1 MPMTPEQ
8 TTWVGQVTGV
18 AAQAQQAD
26 TDFEQRQA
34 GAQMIAET
42 LTDDALQE
50 LQDAFAA
57 IQVELKN
64 GKSMPLLDTAKHD
77 PFAEVDTYADMPG
90 AKPIDGDKLGRLQEQ
105 YQKILAMQAE
115 LEQLDYYKVPE
126 PADPDFPTYEEAQA
140 IKDAHDRMA
149 RDLWQ
154 PLMRQG
160 IIPEN
165 MINDR
170 HSEVVQTFQESSAL
184 YEARLQEHSKN
195 MSKADI
201 FLEKF
206 APVET
211 IGKATI
217 NAAGKLTGFAGSVAA
232 VTENA
237 KVLTDTK
244 EAAEVIEMC
253 DVVFTATCK
262 IVPTVVKERDAI
274 KAVDIFNEA
283 LGTTLKSAGVD
294 PTVADC
300 VTGIINGA
308 ARSANAGK
316 LIAEGDL
323 EGAFNEFGK
332 AITSSFAAT
341 GDKQLTEVGK
351 LIGENVSRLATAT
364 GAAKALAEDPPKPG
378 KAMDFILAEIGNAV
392 GSPEVKA
399 VIGILRTG
407 AQELPDA
414 IAKKDAFAVTDT
426 LTKMLGQ
433 SLTTAGVDAK
443 VATAITGTITAG
455 ARGAAAG
462 KHLAEGNVEAA
473 FKSFGDGIATGL
485 AGTGNS
491 DVAAIGEYIK
501 TGLET
506 AAQATA
512 VKQAMAKTPPD
523 TLAAMKAMEDAA
535 ASIIGSSGVK
545 DAIKAIAAAENSEKL
560 GEDLETAR
568 SKLEEATKL
577 AQESTEEYGKIDGP
591 DTAPISIEAIN
602 KLKEQKALEE
612 AAAARSEEEK
622 LRAFMEEKD
631 AAFEEL
637 LVTGFPPP
645 SSDAEEIAAAEQKRL
660 DSMETLIA
668 IVQRDKMT
676 FQLAQKIVTKG
687 PGLIADLVPG
697 MGLVQ
702 ACAELAF
709 AIAEAVKHAEQLLI
723 WIENVEDAGAAAT
736 VQLDAMMNRYG
747 LETKQNIIA
756 DIKVGIKAV
765 KVAGEA
771 TKLSPAAPIGLAIS
785 SGADAGEALLDLG
798 VEIEKNVAIAQAW
811 AAYKTALEQPQNRK
825 AARMALRKNP
835 TLSKYA
841 MAYGAKVEGN
851 AIAKEAMRRCG
862 INERTLAQPE
872 TNVDKVVT
880 YLEQLYDEDP
890 VVVRAVGVANDWHPG
905 EIELTYES
913 FCRFH
918 MKATSVAKPTV
929 TGPDA
934 GRIKSTLATY
944 ETAVPAFEQAV
955 ETAARTG
962 TPPDETV
969 ERAAVEAVVALG
981 KALKAYSPE
990 AETGGLHQEM
1000 ADYVHTLGAK
1010 TSLKHRALQKLIA
1023 EVVAPQRKLLETT

>member
-8 TTWVGQVTGV
+8 SAWVGQVTGV
-18 AAQAQQAD
+18 AALAKQAD
-26 TDFEQRQA
+26 EDFKQRQE
-34 GAQMIAET
+34 GAQLIQDT
-42 LTDDALQE
+42 LTETALQD

-57 IQVELKN
+57 IKVEMKN
-64 GKSMPLLDTAKHD
+64 GKTMPLLDTENHD

-90 AKPIDGDKLGRLQEQ
+90 SKPVDGTKLGRLKEQ
-105 YQKILAMQAE
+105 YQTILSVQAQ
-115 LEQLDYYKVPE
+115 LEELDYYKVPV
-126 PADPDFPTYEEAQA
+126 PADPDFPTYEEEQA
-140 IKDAHDRMA
+140 IKEANDRMA

-165 MINDR
+165 FINDR

-195 MSKADI
+195 MSKADV
-201 FLEKF
+201 FLERF
-206 APVET
+206 APVEA

-244 EAAEVIEMC
+244 EAAEIIEMC
-253 DVVFTATCK
+253 NVVFTATCK

-274 KAVDIFNEA
+274 KAVDIFNDA
-283 LGTTLKSAGVD
+283 LGKTLKSAGVD
-294 PTVADC
+294 PAIADC

-316 LIAEGDL
+316 LIAAGDL
-323 EGAFNEFGK
+323 EGAFSEFGA
-332 AITSSFAAT
+332 AITSSFSAT

-351 LIGENVSRLATAT
+351 LIGENVTRLAKAT
-364 GAAKALAEDPPKPG
+364 GAVKALAEDPPQPG

-407 AQELPDA
+407 AQEMPDA

-433 SLTTAGVDAK
+433 SLNAGGVDPNIAN
-443 VATAITGTITAG
+443 AITSSITAG
-455 ARGAAAG
+455 ARGAAAA
-462 KHLAEGNVEAA
+462 KHLAEGNVEEA
-473 FKSFGDGIATGL
+473 FKSFGDGIAKGL
-485 AGTGNS
+485 SGTGNK

-512 VKQAMAKTPPD
+512 VKQAMDKTPPD
-523 TLAAMKAMEDAA
+523 TVGALKAMEAA
-535 ASIIGSSGVK
+535 AAGIVGSTGVK
-545 DAIKAIAAAENSEKL
+545 DAISGIAKAEDSEKL
-560 GEDLETAR
+560 GKDLETAR
-568 SKLEEATKL
+568 SKLEDAVKL
-577 AQESTEEYGKIDGP
+577 AQEGTQEYSEIEGV
-591 DTAPISIEAIN
+591 DTTPITMDAIN

-612 AAAARSEEEK
+612 TAAARSEEEK

-631 AAFEEL
+631 ATFEEL

-645 SSDAEEIAAAEQKRL
+645 TSDAEEIAAAEQKRL

-697 MGLVQ
+697 MGLAQ

-709 AIAEAVKHAEQLLI
+709 AIAEAVKHAEQLLV
-723 WIENVEDAGAAAT
+723 WMENVEDAGAAAT

-747 LETKQNIIA
+747 LETKQTIIA
-756 DIKVGIKAV
+756 SIKVGIKAV

-785 SGADAGEALLDLG
+785 SGADAGEAVLDLG
-798 VEIEKNVAIAQAW
+798 VEIEKNVAVALAW
-811 AAYKTALEQPQNRK
+811 SAYKAGLEQPQNRK

-862 INERTLAQPE
+862 INERTLAQPD

-880 YLEQLYDEDP
+880 YLEKLYDEDP
-890 VVVRAVGVANDWHPG
+890 VVVRAVGVANEWHPG
-905 EIELTYES
+905 DIELTYES

-918 MKATSVAKPTV
+918 MKATTVAKPTV
-929 TGPDA
+929 SGPDA
-934 GRIKSTLATY
+934 GRIKSTLATF
-944 ETAVPAFEQAV
+944 EATVPVFEEAVKTSAG
-955 ETAARTG
+955 TG
-962 TPPDETV
+962 TPPDEKV
-969 ERAAVEAVVALG
+969 EKAAVEAVVALG
-981 KALKAYSPE
+981 KALKAYKPE
-990 AETGGLHQEM
+990 AATGGLHKEM
-1000 ADYVHTLGAK
+1000 AEYIHTLGAK
-1010 TSLKHRALQKLIA
+1010 TSLKHRALQKVIG
-1023 EVVAPQRKLLETT
+1023 EVITPQRKALETQ

>member
-1 MPMTPEQ
+1 MTPEQ
-8 TTWVGQVTGV
+8 TAWVGQVTGV
-18 AAQAQQAD
+18 AALAKQAD
-26 TDFEQRQA
+26 EDFKQRQE
-34 GAQMIAET
+34 GAQLIQDT
-42 LTDDALQE
+42 LTETALQD
-50 LQDAFAA
+50 LQEAFSA
-57 IQVELKN
+57 IQVEMKN
-64 GKSMPLLDTAKHD
+64 GKTMPLLDTEGHD

-90 AKPIDGDKLGRLQEQ
+90 AKPVDGEKLGRLKEQ
-105 YQKILAMQAE
+105 YQKILAMQAQ

-126 PADPDFPTYEEAQA
+126 PEDPDFPTYEEEQA
-140 IKDAHDRMA
+140 IKEANDRMA

-165 MINDR
+165 FINDR

-195 MSKADI
+195 MSKADV

-253 DVVFTATCK
+253 NVVFTATCK

-274 KAVDIFNEA
+274 KAVDIFNDA
-283 LGTTLKSAGVD
+283 LGNTLKGAGVD
-294 PTVADC
+294 PTIADC

-316 LIAEGDL
+316 LIAAGDL
-323 EGAFNEFGK
+323 EGAFSEFGA
-332 AITSSFAAT
+332 AITSSFGAT
-341 GDKQLTEVGK
+341 GDKQLAEVGK
-351 LIGENVSRLATAT
+351 LIGENITRLAKAS
-364 GAAKALAEDPPKPG
+364 GAVKALAEDPPQPG

-392 GSPEVKA
+392 GSPEVKS

-433 SLTTAGVDAK
+433 SLDAGGVDSKIAN
-443 VATAITGTITAG
+443 AITSSITAG
-455 ARGAAAG
+455 ARGAAAA
-462 KHLAEGNVEAA
+462 KHLAEGNVEEA
-473 FKSFGDGIATGL
+473 FKSFGDGIAKGL
-485 AGTGNS
+485 SGTGNK
-491 DVAAIGEYIK
+491 DVAAIGDYIK

-512 VKQAMAKTPPD
+512 VKQAMDKTPPD
-523 TLAAMKAMEDAA
+523 TVGAMKAMEAA
-535 ASIIGSSGVK
+535 AAGIIGSTGVK
-545 DAIKAIAAAENSEKL
+545 DAISAIAKAEDSETL

-568 SKLEEATKL
+568 SKLEEAVKL
-577 AQESTEEYGKIDGP
+577 AQESTQEYSEIEGV
-591 DTAPISIEAIN
+591 DTTPITMDAIN

-612 AAAARSEEEK
+612 AAAARSEEKK
-622 LRAFMEEKD
+622 LRDFMDEKD
-631 AAFEEL
+631 AAFEKL

-645 SSDAEEIAAAEQKRL
+645 TSDAEEIAAAEQTRL

-723 WIENVEDAGAAAT
+723 WMENVEDAGAAAT

-747 LETKQNIIA
+747 LETKQTIIA
-756 DIKVGIKAV
+756 SIKVGIKAV

-785 SGADAGEALLDLG
+785 SGADAGEAVLDLG

-811 AAYKTALEQPQNRK
+811 SAYKAALEQPQNRK

-862 INERTLAQPE
+862 INERTLAQPD

-890 VVVRAVGVANDWHPG
+890 VVVRAVGVANEWHPG
-905 EIELTYES
+905 DIELTYES

-918 MKATSVAKPTV
+918 MKAATVAKPV
-929 TGPDA
+929 VSGPDA
-934 GRIKSTLATY
+934 GRIKSTLAAF
-944 ETAVPAFEQAV
+944 ETAVPAFEEAV
-955 ETAARTG
+955 KTSAGTG

-969 ERAAVEAVVALG
+969 EKAAVEAVVALG
-981 KALKAYSPE
+981 KALKAYNPE
-990 AETGGLHQEM
+990 AATGGLHQEM
-1000 ADYVHTLGAK
+1000 AEYIHTLGAK
-1010 TSLKHRALQKLIA
+1010 TSLKHRALQKLIG
-1023 EVVAPQRKLLETT
+1023 EVITPQRKALETQ